1 MEARAIK
8 KTGMKE
14 QYKKKGKER
23 RNREKGIEGKLQLE
37 EGWKEIEKGKQNVEG
52 GRTFIIREGKGKSVC
67 NVYVMQSIK

>member
-1 MEARAIK
+1 MKERAIK
-8 KTGMKE
+8 KTGMIE

-52 GRTFIIREGKGKSVC
+52 GRAYIIREGEWKSVC
-67 NVYVMQSIK
+67 MKCRA